1 MILERSKYCQCAS
14 STKLPETVTN
24 GTGLPLDYLK
34 EKIVCRLTCQ
44 RRNITKVMRDAFFKC
59 LHSAALLLSLLIA
72 PIAARVEAD
81 TRVAII
87 DTAYDTRSFLDQ
99 LKERGVTVIGRYYA
113 RCDQP
118 EYGLTEK
125 KMINQGLPQD
135 PSSELAQI
143 FAQGFSVLS
152 IYQYY
157 SNTPNKFRGQ
167 NRDGKALPDARC
179 NWTGGGRGV
188 REEAELD
195 VRAAIEQAQAVGQP
209 RGTAIY
215 FGVDFNF
222 TDNDTETID
231 AMIAYFQVIKDRMD
245 AAGYKTG
252 AYGSGHANDI
262 LRAARDIRG
271 NVGLIDYSWI
281 SASRSFSRTSAFH
294 RSGDWHLFQNQVDR
308 EWFGMPQGGGGCSRG
323 LPLDTNVQNM
333 FQHPDIGLWRLNQGY
348 IVPEDRTFDI
358 FATRRFACDGDAVVR
373 RDKASPSSDVLQATQ
388 CKGGKALSVSP
399 KIDFANAARVGDM
412 TDTLAQVDIDDDGV
426 FDGWTW
432 HGNLTRHFGYKPDW
446 IFETSRRNA
455 QTCD

>member
-1 MILERSKYCQCAS
+1 M
-14 STKLPETVTN
+14 
-24 GTGLPLDYLK
+24 LK
-34 EKIVCRLTCQ
+34 MATIG
-44 RRNITKVMRDAFFKC
+44 
-59 LHSAALLLSLLIA
+59 AALF
-72 PIAARVEAD
+72 AAFQTPALAD

-87 DTAYDTRSFLDQ
+87 DSAYDTRPFLDR

-125 KMINQGLPQD
+125 MMINQGLPQD

-143 FAQGFSVLS
+143 FAKGFAILS

-167 NRDGKALPDARC
+167 NREGKALPDANC
-179 NWTGGGRGV
+179 QWTGVGRSVG
-188 REEAELD
+188 EEARLD
-195 VRAAIEQAQAVGQP
+195 VEAAIRQAQMVGQP
-209 RGTAIY
+209 RGTASY

-222 TDNDTETID
+222 TAQDTDSING
-231 AMIAYFQVIKDRMD
+231 MVAYFRVVKSRMD

-252 AYGSGHANDI
+252 AYGSGHAHEI
-262 LRAARDIRG
+262 LRNA
-271 NVGLIDYSWI
+271 GLIDYSWI
-281 SASRSFSRTSAFH
+281 SASRSFSRSSAFH
-294 RSGDWHLFQNQVDR
+294 RSGEWHLFQNQVDR
-308 EWFGMPQGGGGCSRG
+308 EWFGEARGGGACSRG

-333 FQHPDIGLWRLNQGY
+333 FADPDIGFWRPGQSY
-348 IVPEDRTFDI
+348 TVPEERTFDI

-373 RDKASPSSDVLQATQ
+373 RDKSSSSGDVIQASQ
-388 CKGGKALSVSP
+388 CKGGKALPVAP

-432 HGNLTRHFGYKPDW
+432 HGNLTGHFGYKPDW
-446 IFETSRRNA
+446 IFETARRKA
-455 QTCD
+455 ETCN

>member
-1 MILERSKYCQCAS
+1 MFRLGIQTTFVLGLLM
-14 STKLPETVTN
+14 STL
-24 GTGLPLDYLK
+24 G
-34 EKIVCRLTCQ
+34 
-44 RRNITKVMRDAFFKC
+44 
-59 LHSAALLLSLLIA
+59 SAH
-72 PIAARVEAD
+72 AD

-87 DTAYDTRSFLDQ
+87 DTAYDSRPFLDR

-125 KMINQGLPQD
+125 KMVNQGLPSN
-135 PSSELAQI
+135 PNSELAQM
-143 FAQGFSVLS
+143 FAKGFAVLS

-167 NRDGKALPDARC
+167 NRDGKALPDANC
-179 NWTGGGRGV
+179 DWTGVPRGV

-222 TDNDTETID
+222 SDSDTDTIN
-231 AMIAYFQVIKDRMD
+231 AMIAYFQVVKDRMD

-252 AYGSGHANDI
+252 AYGSGHAHEI
-262 LRAARDIRG
+262 LKGARDLRG

-281 SASRSFSRTSAFH
+281 SASRSFSRSSAFH

-308 EWFGMPQGGGGCSRG
+308 EWFGAPKGGGACSRG

-333 FQHPDIGLWRLNQGY
+333 FAETDIGFWRPGESY
-348 IVPEDRTFDI
+348 VVPEDRTFDI

-373 RDKASPSSDVLQATQ
+373 RDKTSSSGDVIQASA
-388 CKGGKALSVSP
+388 CKGGKALTVAP
-399 KIDFANAARVGDM
+399 KIDYANAARIGDV
-412 TDTLAQVDIDDDGV
+412 TDTLAQVDIDDNGT

-432 HGNLTRHFGYKPDW
+432 HGNLTGHFGYKPDW
-446 IFETSRRNA
+446 IFETARRNA
-455 QTCD
+455 ETCN